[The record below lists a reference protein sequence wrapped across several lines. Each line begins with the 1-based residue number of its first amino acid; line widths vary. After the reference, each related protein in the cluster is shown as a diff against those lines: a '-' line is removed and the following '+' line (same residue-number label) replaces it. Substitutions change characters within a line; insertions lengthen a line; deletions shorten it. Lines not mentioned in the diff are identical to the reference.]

1 MKKVLSFVLVLTLV
15 LGSFSMV
22 FAAPAH
28 TALSDVAGTA
38 NEQAIT
44 VVNDLGIVEGYTDG
58 TFKPDNNVTRAEFAK
73 MLVSASTF
81 KAE

>member
-44 VVNDLGIVEGYTDG
+44 VVNDLGIVEGCLLYTSIKL
-58 TFKPDNNVTRAEFAK
+58 FEKN
-73 MLVSASTF
+73 LYYLC
-81 KAE
+81 